1 MDSFIQGDRFIMK
14 VLFSPSET
22 KTRFTCHPKLNEK
35 SFVFPLLYAKRM
47 EVLAHYN
54 TFIQKASLPMLQ
66 KLFGLKEEDKINELC
81 LHPITSLLTCKAIER
96 YDGVAYDYLSYQ
108 TLDAVSQAW
117 IDKNVMIFSNLFGP
131 LLAEDLIPYYKL
143 QQGEHLAAFRPEL
156 FYKEHFSASIDHW
169 AEGELILDLRAGF
182 YEKFYTLKQPYITMK
197 FLKKGKAM
205 SHFAKAYRGKVLR
218 AIARE
223 QPSNEEMLSK
233 IAFDD
238 LRICEIK
245 QSTYKR
251 EYVYDIID

>member
-1 MDSFIQGDRFIMK
+1 MK

-22 KTRFTCHPKLNEK
+22 KTHFTHHPKLNEK
-35 SFVFPLLYAKRM
+35 SFAFPSLYAKRL
-47 EVLAHYN
+47 EVLTQYT

-66 KLFGLKEEDKINELC
+66 KLFGLKEEEKIDELR
-81 LHPITSLLTCKAIER
+81 LHPITNLFTCKAIER
-96 YDGVAYDYLSYQ
+96 YDGVAYNHLSYKA
-108 TLDAVSQAW
+108 LDAEAQTW
-117 IDKNVMIFSNLFGP
+117 IDTNVMIFSNLFGP
-131 LLAEDLIPYYKL
+131 LLAGDLIPYYKL
-143 QQGEHLAAFRPEL
+143 QQGEHLGSFRPEL

-169 AEGELILDLRAGF
+169 LEGEFILDLRAGF

-197 FLKKGKAM
+197 FLKKGKTV

-218 AIARE
+218 AIACA

-245 QSTYKR
+245 QNRYKR